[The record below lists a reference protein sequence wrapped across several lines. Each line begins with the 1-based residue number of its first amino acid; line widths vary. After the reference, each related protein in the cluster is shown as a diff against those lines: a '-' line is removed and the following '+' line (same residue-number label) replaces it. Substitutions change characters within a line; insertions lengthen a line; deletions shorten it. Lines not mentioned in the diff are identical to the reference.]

1 MMSTSTSRKTEIVQS
16 YQTKANDTGSPEVQI
31 ALLSDRI
38 NSLSS
43 HLKTHP
49 KDISSRRGLLLM
61 VAHRR
66 TLLDYIKKIDEDRY
80 LALISKLGLRR

>member
-1 MMSTSTSRKTEIVQS
+1 MMSNATSRKSDIVKS
-16 YQTKANDTGSPEVQI
+16 YQTKANDTGSPEVQV
-31 ALLSDRI
+31 ALLSNRI
-38 NSLSS
+38 NELSG

-66 TLLDYIKKIDEDRY
+66 TLLDYLKKIDEDRY